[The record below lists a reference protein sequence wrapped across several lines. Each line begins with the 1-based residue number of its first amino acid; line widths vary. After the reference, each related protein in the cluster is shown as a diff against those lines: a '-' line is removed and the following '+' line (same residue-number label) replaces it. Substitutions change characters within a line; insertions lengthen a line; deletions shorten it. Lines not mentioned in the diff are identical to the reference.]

1 MNLRP
6 YRREE
11 PEISLTPLIDIVFL
25 LLIFFMVTTTFRKE
39 SEFDVTLP
47 EASRM
52 PAESEAPLVVAID
65 AGGRYA
71 LNDRALAGTGR
82 DDLEAALG
90 AALGDGPE
98 GPVLV
103 IRADAQAPHQAVVR
117 VLDAAGRLGLERIAI
132 ATVPEAP

>member
-71 LNDRALAGTGR
+71 LNDTVLDGTGR
-82 DDLEAALG
+82 GDLEAALG
-90 AALGDGPE
+90 AALEDGPE